1 MQVFNFSP
9 EAFAAQYRLQG
20 YVHIKG
26 GVDPEFFAYAKQQAD
41 RLVEDRRS
49 LKDWEFKGKK
59 EQFLFSFPTDADY
72 PDGVHEAIS
81 GVTGL
86 SKERLTLCER
96 HLKAYDHSAAPNPAP
111 HKDRVASEVAVGIPL
126 SVPSRSVVILY
137 PTVQVVPNPHTTTAL
152 LRRSLDD
159 DELPE
164 NLLKDIDP
172 VEVDVQPGDVI
183 MFRGSAIWH
192 ERLNPADTSILYLK
206 FNSLRLDPLG
216 EDPTTPAQREST
228 LELLPT
234 LTDEKLL
241 ASRIEVSPRLT
252 QISRHYT
259 RLYWKEVIQAYI
271 EGEKEF
277 NLSEQELQFFLQVE
291 SGKTVSGTL
300 HRLGVSETE
309 PGFWLVSIRRLIA
322 LGGIDIVA

>member
-1 MQVFNFSP
+1 MQVFKFSP
-9 EAFAAQYRLQG
+9 EAYAAQYRRQG

-26 GVDPEFFAYAKQQAD
+26 GVGPDFLAFAKQQAE
-41 RLVEDRRS
+41 RLIEDQRS

-59 EQFLFSFPTDADY
+59 EQFLFSFPADADY
-72 PDGVHEAIS
+72 PVGVHHAIA

-86 SKERLTLCER
+86 SAERMTLCER
-96 HLKAYDHSAAPNPAP
+96 HLKTYDHSAAPNPPP

-126 SVPSRSVVILY
+126 SVSPQSVVILY
-137 PTVQVVPNPHTTTAL
+137 PATQVAPNPHTTTAL
-152 LRRSLDD
+152 LRRSMDD
-159 DELPE
+159 HELPE
-164 NLLKDIDP
+164 NVLKDIEP
-172 VEVDVQPGDVI
+172 VKVDVQPGDVI

-216 EDPTTPAQREST
+216 EDPTTPAQRERT
-228 LELLPT
+228 LKVLPT
-234 LTDEKLL
+234 LDDEQLL

-259 RLYWKEVIQAYI
+259 RLHWKEVIQAYI

-277 NLSEQELQFFLQVE
+277 NLSEQDLQFFRQVE
-291 SGKTVSGTL
+291 NGKTVRGTL
-300 HRLGVSETE
+300 YRLGVPETE
-309 PGFWLVSIRRLIA
+309 PSSWLASVRRLIA